1 MRYVSCRE
9 TNTTC
14 RHTLLKPLHNE
25 RSLIIG
31 QVRTAYN
38 MLVIQVQHIEMHA
51 SILSRLLPALLDEIY
66 RVAATIWVIPWIKET
81 AEGWMQI
88 AAILNQW
95 VNNYS
100 NF

>member
-1 MRYVSCRE
+1 
-9 TNTTC
+9 
-14 RHTLLKPLHNE
+14 
-25 RSLIIG
+25 
-31 QVRTAYN
+31 
-38 MLVIQVQHIEMHA
+38 MHA

-95 VNNYS
+95 
-100 NF
+100 